1 MLLKQKKFD
10 IFLPTI
16 LFLSIGIVP
25 TVVCAN
31 FYTIIGPDGHPI
43 IVQQST
49 EISKKKTAQKVESV
63 GVNQSQN
70 NMLDQKEQRNAQ
82 KKIDENNQKQKIEK
96 DPISEDGIR
105 KQKVQLIQDV
115 RVDSLSINDHFSIQD
130 STLIDDTDHLRRQKI
145 NEIQLTPQQKSEA
158 VKTSL
163 NQTQV
168 TVSKNMKKADKSEL
182 VSDQLADVP
191 KAKTQVNNI
200 QIDQAQS
207 KNADQNF
214 TVIDGVRYVNNEYL
228 EDKEFNLEGK
238 KRFYIMPAVSAGIP
252 TRLETVE
259 REKGV
264 SHSFIDKII
273 KDKPDEK
280 KSVAL
285 SATYYRLP
293 KQDVIETLAQSCFT
307 GKKLDKA
314 KVLNIK
320 NREIGFW
327 PVAPIKEKFAFEV
340 IQLDENIQDLLLTSY
355 ASSNK
360 NPTYY
365 WPLIVFLDQKGC
377 VIEGVSGF
385 KNQEIAES
393 KFQHAALEGV
403 LKKPSSS
410 KYLFMTPLASAIDV
424 ENKQLI
430 NHGQIKLSV
439 IR

>member
-1 MLLKQKKFD
+1 M
-10 IFLPTI
+10 
-16 LFLSIGIVP
+16 
-25 TVVCAN
+25 
-31 FYTIIGPDGHPI
+31 
-43 IVQQST
+43 
-49 EISKKKTAQKVESV
+49 
-63 GVNQSQN
+63 
-70 NMLDQKEQRNAQ
+70 
-82 KKIDENNQKQKIEK
+82 
-96 DPISEDGIR
+96 
-105 KQKVQLIQDV
+105 
-115 RVDSLSINDHFSIQD
+115 
-130 STLIDDTDHLRRQKI
+130 
-145 NEIQLTPQQKSEA
+145 
-158 VKTSL
+158 
-163 NQTQV
+163 
-168 TVSKNMKKADKSEL
+168 
-182 VSDQLADVP
+182 
-191 KAKTQVNNI
+191 
-200 QIDQAQS
+200 
-207 KNADQNF
+207 
-214 TVIDGVRYVNNEYL
+214 
-228 EDKEFNLEGK
+228 
-238 KRFYIMPAVSAGIP
+238 
-252 TRLETVE
+252 
-259 REKGV
+259 
-264 SHSFIDKII
+264 
-273 KDKPDEK
+273 
-280 KSVAL
+280 

-293 KQDVIETLAQSCFT
+293 KQDVIETLEQSCFT